1 MVTIPIW
8 LLVVLILLIVL
19 LGVMLWTNLR
29 ERSFKIRVPDD
40 VDSFEEALPSI
51 AGMTRAL
58 IVPDNSVD
66 ILQNGD
72 EFFPALLES
81 IATARETIHF
91 ETYVWWSGD
100 ICDEVAEAFA
110 ARAREGVE
118 VRIMIDAI
126 GSQEMSK
133 KLRQLMLD
141 AGCQVRRYHPIRL
154 VDLGQLNKRTH
165 RKLAIFDGKTG
176 YVFGHG
182 ISRMWLGH
190 GQDKDHWRD
199 TGVRLCGPIVN
210 GLQSIF
216 SQHWIEETGEVLVGQ
231 KYFPHME
238 PAGSCRVH
246 HLAGA
251 PLGGVSDLELLFKL
265 AIATARKELIIQNPY
280 FIADPETVALLAR
293 AVRRGVEVKIM
304 VPGSITDSPIVS
316 HAGHRHFEALL
327 DCGVRLFLY
336 ERTLIHQ
343 KIMIID
349 GIWSHVGSTNLD
361 DRSFDINEEAGVG
374 IIDEDVAARLEQAF
388 EEDLKSCIELEA
400 KDWKQKYTLGH
411 RVVDLACYLISGQL

>member
-8 LLVVLILLIVL
+8 LLVLLIVLIVL

-29 ERSFKIRVPDD
+29 ERNFKIHVPD

-51 AGMTRAL
+51 AGMTRAF
-58 IVPDNSVD
+58 IVPGNSAD

-81 IATARETIHF
+81 IRTAKETIHF
-91 ETYVWWSGD
+91 ETYVWWDGD

-110 ARAREGVE
+110 ARAREGLE
-118 VRIMIDAI
+118 VRLMIDAI
-126 GSQEMSK
+126 GSQKMGK
-133 KLRQLMLD
+133 DLRNLMKD
-141 AGCQVRRYHPIRL
+141 AGCKVELYHPIRL
-154 VDLGQLNKRTH
+154 IDIGQLNKRTH
-165 RKLAIFDGKTG
+165 RKLAIFDGQVG

-182 ISRMWLGH
+182 VSRLWLGH
-190 GQDKDHWRD
+190 GQDKEHWRD
-199 TGVRLCGPIVN
+199 TGVRLRGPIVN
-210 GLQSIF
+210 GLQSVF
-216 SQHWIEETGEVLVGQ
+216 AEHWIEETGEVLIGQ
-231 KYFPHME
+231 KHFPHLE
-238 PAGSCRVH
+238 PAGDCRAH
-246 HLAGA
+246 ILSGA
-251 PLGGVSDLELLFKL
+251 PLGGVSDLELLVKMAL
-265 AIATARKELIIQNPY
+265 ATVQKELIIQNPY
-280 FIADPETVALLAR
+280 FIADKEMVHLLER
-293 AVRRGVEVKIM
+293 AVQRGVEVKVM

-316 HAGHRHFEALL
+316 HAGHRHFEEIL
-327 DCGVRLFLY
+327 DCGVRLFLH

-374 IIDEDVAARLEQAF
+374 IIDEKVASKLKEAF
-388 EEDLKSCIELEA
+388 EEDLKSCVELKA
-400 KDWKQKYTLGH
+400 KEWKQKYTFGH